1 MNDVLSD
8 ERLRIVVAGHV
19 DHGKSTVIG
28 RLLADTGSLPEGKLE
43 RVKATCARNAKPFE
57 YAFLLDALKDEQ
69 AQGITIDAA
78 RCFFRTARRHY
89 ILIDAPGHIEFL
101 KNMVTGAAQA
111 EAVLLVIDAHEG
123 VQENSKRHGYLV
135 SMLGVRQVVVAIN
148 KMDLVDYDQAA
159 FEKVR
164 HEYETFLSGISRRPL
179 AVIPVSGREGVN
191 LTERSD
197 RTPWYDG
204 PTLVEQIDSL
214 SKVAPPSALPFR
226 LPVQGVYRF
235 TEQGDDRR
243 IVAGTIETGCVNVG
257 GEVVFLPSGK
267 RSEIA
272 GIEQF
277 NLPPAESAGADEA
290 VGFTL
295 KTQVYVRPGELMCRV
310 DEPQPASGT
319 QFRTSL
325 FWMGKAP
332 MIRGKAYKMKLGAAR
347 SPVTLARVLSVLD
360 ASELSTS
367 QSKRQVDRYDVAE
380 CVLET
385 PKPVAFDV
393 ASAVEQT
400 SRLVIIDNYEIAGA
414 GIIHEAITDAR
425 TVLREHLQEREM
437 HWEPSAIS
445 TTDRSAL
452 YRHGSKFVVFT
463 GEPREAKE
471 RLAKQLETRLFRRNF
486 KAYYLGMRNIV
497 VGLDADLKVEAGVRD
512 DHIRRLGELARIMT
526 DSGQIFITSLAEADE
541 YDLRTLAL
549 LNTPNDI
556 LVVNVGANHVGEYP
570 VDLQLDVSEA
580 APDGV
585 ERVCGLLKEREVIL
599 EYYI

>member
-1 MNDVLSD
+1 M
-8 ERLRIVVAGHV
+8 RIVVAGHV

-78 RCFFRTARRHY
+78 RCFFHTARRHY

-111 EAVLLVIDAHEG
+111 EAVLLVIDAREG
-123 VQENSKRHGYLV
+123 VQENSRRHGYLV
-135 SMLGVRQVVVAIN
+135 SMLGVRQVVVAIS
-148 KMDLVDYDQAA
+148 KMDLVGYDQAA
-159 FEKVR
+159 FDQVR
-164 HEYETFLSGISRRPL
+164 REYETFLSGISRRPL
-179 AVIPVSGREGVN
+179 AVIPVSGRDGAN
-191 LTERSD
+191 LVERSS

-214 SKVAPPSALPFR
+214 SKVPPPSSLPFR
-226 LPVQGVYRF
+226 LPVQDVYRF

-243 IVAGTIETGCVNVG
+243 IVAGTIETGSVNVG
-257 GEVVFLPSGK
+257 DGVVFLPSGK
-267 RSEIA
+267 RSEIV

-277 NLPPAESAGADEA
+277 NVPPVESAQAGEA
-290 VGFTL
+290 IGFTL
-295 KTQVYVRPGELMCRV
+295 GTQVYVKPGELMCRV
-310 DEPQPASGT
+310 DEALPVAGT
-319 QFRTSL
+319 QFRVSL

-380 CVLET
+380 CVLES

-393 ASAVEQT
+393 ASATEQT
-400 SRLVIIDNYEIAGA
+400 ARLVIIDNYEIAGA
-414 GIIHEAITDAR
+414 GIIHEAIAGER
-425 TVLREHLQEREM
+425 SALREHQHEREM

-445 TTDRSAL
+445 TADRSAL

-463 GEPREAKE
+463 GQPHDVAEQ
-471 RLAKQLETRLFRRNF
+471 LAKGLDKRLFRRNF

-497 VGLDADLKVEAGVRD
+497 MGLDADLRVEAGVRD

-526 DSGQIFITSLAEADE
+526 DSGQIFITSLTEADE

-549 LNTPNDI
+549 LNAPNDI
-556 LVVNVGANHVGEYP
+556 LVVNVGPNQVGDYP
-570 VDLQLDVSEA
+570 VDLQVDASDDVHE
-580 APDGV
+580 GI
-585 ERVCGLLKEREVIL
+585 ERVCALLKEREVIL
-599 EYYI
+599 QYSI